1 MLSVYQLPLSLDTF
15 SGIHVF
21 RASITCIANAE
32 YENGALVTV
41 ASNVNAEPLYINEWR
56 QNFDAHHTGVF
67 IRLFFL

>member
-32 YENGALVTV
+32 CENGALVTV
-41 ASNVNAEPLYINEWR
+41 ASNVNAEPL
-56 QNFDAHHTGVF
+56 
-67 IRLFFL
+67 